1 MVHRT
6 CLSKKYSLNS
16 TVRAIG
22 NNHEN
27 KGTVIEKT
35 FVDFHIS
42 VHRKWRGTRLS
53 SPKGE
58 CTNYF

>member
-27 KGTVIEKT
+27 KGTIIEQT

-42 VHRKWRGTRLS
+42 VHRKWRGTRLL

>member
-6 CLSKKYSLNS
+6 CLSMKYSLNS
-16 TVRAIG
+16 AVRAIG
-22 NNHEN
+22 NNHES
-27 KGTVIEKT
+27 KSTIIEKT

-42 VHRKWRGTRLS
+42 VHHKWRGTRLLS
-53 SPKGE
+53 AKGE